1 MIKSM
6 TGFGRGEYRDEKRS
20 VVCEVKSVN
29 HRYLDVNV
37 KMPRRYNFAE
47 DAVRRAVKESIRR
60 GKVEI
65 GFSVETFTDDDVQVD
80 FNEALAKKYQ
90 FGLSAR
96 ANSLGRSTES
106 VGIEYLASLPDVM
119 TVVPRTGDEG
129 EMTAAMVQAAE
140 EALRAHAAMREA
152 EGARLADDLIARGD
166 AVLEMVGVI
175 EARGPEMAKEYV
187 EKMRQRIHEL
197 IEGQAE
203 IPEDRI
209 ALEAAMFADKSNIT
223 EEIVRLRSHVA
234 QLGQI
239 LRSENPEGKKLDFL
253 IQEMNREAN
262 TTLSKAGA
270 VEVTDIGIELKTLI
284 EKIRE
289 QVQNIE

>member
-20 VVCEVKSVN
+20 VVCEIKSVN
-29 HRYLDVNV
+29 HRYLDVNI
-37 KMPRRYNFAE
+37 KMPRRYSFAE
-47 DAVRRAVKESIRR
+47 EAVRRAVKETVRR
-60 GKVEI
+60 GKVEVS
-65 GFSVETFTDDDVQVD
+65 FSVETFTDDDIQVD

-90 FGLSAR
+90 YGLSAL
-96 ANSLGRSTES
+96 AESLGRSTEG

-119 TVVPRTGDEG
+119 NVVPRIEDE
-129 EMTAAMVQAAE
+129 EAMTEAMVKAAG
-140 EALRAHAAMREA
+140 EALSAHAKMREA
-152 EGARLADDLIARGD
+152 EGRRLAEDLIARGD

-187 EKMRQRIHEL
+187 EKMRLRIHEL
-197 IEGQAE
+197 LDGQAE
-203 IPEDRI
+203 IPEERI

-239 LRSENPEGKKLDFL
+239 LRSERPEGKKLDFL

-262 TTLSKAGA
+262 TIGSKANDLEITSKMLDIKN
-270 VEVTDIGIELKTLI
+270 EV

>member
-90 FGLSAR
+90 FGLSAL
-96 ANSLGRSTES
+96 ANSLGRSSES

-119 TVVPRTGDEG
+119 
-129 EMTAAMVQAAE
+129 Q
-140 EALRAHAAMREA
+140 
-152 EGARLADDLIARGD
+152 
-166 AVLEMVGVI
+166 
-175 EARGPEMAKEYV
+175 
-187 EKMRQRIHEL
+187 
-197 IEGQAE
+197 
-203 IPEDRI
+203 
-209 ALEAAMFADKSNIT
+209 
-223 EEIVRLRSHVA
+223 
-234 QLGQI
+234 
-239 LRSENPEGKKLDFL
+239 
-253 IQEMNREAN
+253 
-262 TTLSKAGA
+262 
-270 VEVTDIGIELKTLI
+270 
-284 EKIRE
+284 
-289 QVQNIE
+289 